1 MVNTLHGWAPKINIS
16 NTEAWFLEG
25 VIFLGGKGFIIIPI
39 IVEHNRTKHPK
50 FVGKGFGHCI
60 CFQTFGLHIR
70 HPPFL
75 PP

>member
-1 MVNTLHGWAPKINIS
+1 MNIS

-25 VIFLGGKGFIIIPI
+25 VICLRGKGFIIIPI
-39 IVEHNRTKHPK
+39 IVEHNRTEHPK

-60 CFQTFGLHIR
+60 ICICFQTFGLHMR